1 MKSLDFMIIGAQKA
15 GTTALSHFLA
25 QHPSV
30 CMAAGK
36 EVHLFDAPD
45 YSPDWTVEQINT
57 RYASSFTQ
65 ADEYRLWGEATPIY
79 LYRPDIIP
87 ELKRYNPQLKLIVML
102 RDPVERALSQYSM
115 EYGRGN
121 DSLPLWL
128 ALLLEPVRLWFA
140 SGQQKDVA
148 IRCHSY
154 SDRGVY
160 DTQLR
165 RLNKHFS
172 SDQFLIIESSALK
185 SDHARTLAKIFAFLG
200 VDDQVSIPFEQIFRG
215 DYPSDNK
222 SIGRRFLKKCVALR
236 FYFANRRLKKTLLQ
250 MGYSPNWP
258 WLR

>member
-25 QHPSV
+25 QHPAI

-36 EVHLFDAPD
+36 EVHLFDAFD
-45 YSPDWTVEQINT
+45 YSPNWSVAQINA
-57 RYASSFTQ
+57 RYAPSFTQ
-65 ADEYRLWGEATPIY
+65 ANEHCLWGEATPIY

-102 RDPVERALSQYSM
+102 RDPIERALSQHAM

-128 ALLLEPVRLWFA
+128 ALLLEPVRLLCA
-140 SGQQKDVA
+140 HGRQKDIA

-154 SDRGVY
+154 SDRGIY

-165 RLNKHFS
+165 RLNKYFN
-172 SDQFLIIESSALK
+172 SDQFLIIENSALK
-185 SDHARTLAKIFAFLG
+185 SDHAGTLAKIFAFLG
-200 VDDQVSIPFEQIFRG
+200 VDDQLSIPPEQIFRG
-215 DYPSDNK
+215 DYPSDDK
-222 SIGRRFLKKCVALR
+222 SIGRRLLKKCLALR
-236 FYFANRRLKKTLLQ
+236 FYWANRRLKKTLLQ
-250 MGYSPNWP
+250 MGYSPDWP